1 MSCVLFSSFAIA
13 SAPTYFNE
21 QIENEYRALVVHMR
35 DMLPETKQQLVY
47 LPSFYPFSLLDIRPT
62 KLESD
67 EDKQD
72 FANFNFGVLGSAFL
86 NINVNQLS
94 KLPSISICKEQECKT
109 ERIQKIR
116 EFLSHSFSD
125 IQSFRQNSG
134 LYIVQQTT
142 PLVYRINNTFY
153 SPTQLITYYP
163 SEIAGFVPSG
173 NYRITRPE
181 DESNMMDLSRAT
193 EAIRDLMAKYQI
205 AAITKIDEGS
215 INVIFGGMSDN
226 HWGVVL
232 YNSLGLPGS
241 GTHNHLGLKYDIIEK
256 ISEDSFYYQTN

>member
-1 MSCVLFSSFAIA
+1 MCSSFVFA
-13 SAPTYFNE
+13 SAPAYFNKE
-21 QIENEYRALVVHMR
+21 IESEYRALIVHMR
-35 DMLPETKQQLVY
+35 DMLPETERQLVY

-62 KLESD
+62 KLDSD

-72 FANFNFGVLGSAFL
+72 FANFSFGVLGSTFL

-94 KLPSISICKEQECKT
+94 RLPSLSICKEQNCKT

-116 EFLSHSFSD
+116 EFLSHSSSA
-125 IQSFRQNSG
+125 IQSFRQYNG
-134 LYIVQQTT
+134 LFIVQQTT
-142 PLVYRINNTFY
+142 PFAYRINNTFY

-173 NYRITRPE
+173 NFQTTRPE
-181 DESNMMDLSRAT
+181 DASSMMSLSRVT
-193 EAIRDLMAKYQI
+193 EALRGLMAKHHI
-205 AAITKIDEGS
+205 AAITKIDENG

-232 YNSLGLPGS
+232 YDSSGLPSS
-241 GTHNHLGLKYDIIEK
+241 GAHNHLGLKYDIVEK
-256 ISEDSFYYQTN
+256 ISDNSFYYQTY